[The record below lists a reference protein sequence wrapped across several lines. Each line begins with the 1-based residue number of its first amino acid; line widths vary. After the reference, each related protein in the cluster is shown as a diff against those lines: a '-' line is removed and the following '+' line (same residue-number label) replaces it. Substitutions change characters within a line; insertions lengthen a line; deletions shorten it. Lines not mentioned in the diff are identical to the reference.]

1 MEKKLTNRRKF
12 TKGGKKK
19 KSYRGVPKESVTE
32 FLQRGGKVTVIS
44 LPSPEE
50 VLQEEISR
58 VS

>member
-1 MEKKLTNRRKF
+1 MKKKSDRRKF
-12 TKGGKKK
+12 TKGGKKG

-50 VLQEEISR
+50 ILQEEVGRIS
-58 VS
+58 